1 MTIKSDAAN
10 LVKLYTNHLR
20 AHRNLNTYMGAH
32 PNNNLSHGVCLQ
44 RRNNIGTTEQ
54 ALRRGAANIMRR
66 HNIRANR
73 MNGRALTG
81 QAVTVYIPQLLRRLR
96 FKHVMQGAGIPN
108 NVINAYIR
116 HVN

>member
-1 MTIKSDAAN
+1 MTIKEDARR
-10 LVKLYTNHLR
+10 LVRLYTNHLR
-20 AHRNLNTYMGAH
+20 AHRNLNTYVGAH
-32 PNNNLSHGVCLQ
+32 PNNNLSHGVGLQ

-54 ALRRGAANIMRR
+54 AVRRAATNIMRK

-73 MNGRALTG
+73 INGRTLAG
-81 QAVTVYIPQLLRRLR
+81 QSVTVFVPQLLRRLH